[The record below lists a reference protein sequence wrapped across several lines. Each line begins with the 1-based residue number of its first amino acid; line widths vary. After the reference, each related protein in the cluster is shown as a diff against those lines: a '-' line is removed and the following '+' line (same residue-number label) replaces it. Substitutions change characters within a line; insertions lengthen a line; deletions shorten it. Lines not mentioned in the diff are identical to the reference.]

1 MNIKLN
7 IDNINM
13 KDYKKICK
21 MLKQQN
27 QNSTITADL
36 YSDELKEII
45 LNFVKQ
51 KLDIDIK
58 KLSFDIQ
65 VDIKNDDLNI
75 DFILPE
81 DDDLKEFE
89 MFKKELKHVMGNQII
104 RNNIINTKV
113 LLRTIFINALTY
125 KIHDSILSIEYLSDG
140 MEELENIQLKI

>member
-51 KLDIDIK
+51 KLDIYIK

-65 VDIKNDDLNI
+65 VDIIDDDLNI

-89 MFKKELKHVMGNQII
+89 MFKKELKHIMV
-104 RNNIINTKV
+104 
-113 LLRTIFINALTY
+113 
-125 KIHDSILSIEYLSDG
+125 
-140 MEELENIQLKI
+140 

>member
-58 KLSFDIQ
+58 KLMMYMY
-65 VDIKNDDLNI
+65 L
-75 DFILPE
+75 
-81 DDDLKEFE
+81 
-89 MFKKELKHVMGNQII
+89 
-104 RNNIINTKV
+104 
-113 LLRTIFINALTY
+113 Y
-125 KIHDSILSIEYLSDG
+125 LSIELIPQMIYILFF
-140 MEELENIQLKI
+140 LWCL